1 MRLKILKQ
9 GDENVAETLEVGA
22 EIRTLFGGMLTVEK
36 YLAEG
41 GQGQVYL
48 VEYKGEKKALKWYKN
63 TGLGKK
69 PDKFYD
75 NIKQN
80 IMRGAPS
87 PEFLWP
93 LDITEWV
100 DGTFGYIMDLKP
112 DEYHEV
118 TDFMLCKVRFKS
130 YRTIIDAA
138 LKIVS
143 AFRILHNRGYSYQD
157 LNDGN
162 FFINPDTGRVLICD
176 NDNVAPDGM
185 ETGIIGK
192 PRYMAPEIVLGK
204 SKPNSLSDR
213 FSMSLILYIL
223 FCLDHPLEGKRYLVP
238 ALTAALQEK
247 LYGSEPIFM
256 MDPTDDRNR
265 PHKLVHKNSL
275 MVWPQL
281 PDYIREIF
289 TDAFSKKAF
298 EKPASR
304 PREIEWLNAFTRFRS
319 EIVPCSCGNE
329 IFTQQGEPRVCEKC
343 RKKANVPFKL
353 VLSNYS
359 IPAIRDTRIYRC
371 QLGVCDEKEALTPIA
386 RVRKKKDVEAY
397 VLQNITNRRWD
408 AVTTKGVAVK
418 VAPEEVIPLKD
429 GIKFT
434 VYDETIMMKENK

>member
-1 MRLKILKQ
+1 MS
-9 GDENVAETLEVGA
+9 ETLEVGTK
-22 EIRTLFGGMLTVEK
+22 IQTLFGGALTVEK

-69 PDKFYD
+69 PEKFYD

-87 PEFLWP
+87 SEFLWP
-93 LDITEWV
+93 LDITEWIY
-100 DGTFGYIMDLKP
+100 GTFGYVMDLKP
-112 DEYHEV
+112 NDYHEV

-130 YRTIIDAA
+130 YRVIIDAA

-143 AFRILHNRGYSYQD
+143 AFRILHNSGYSYQD

-162 FFINPDTGRVLICD
+162 FFINPETGKVLICD
-176 NDNVAPDGM
+176 NDNIAPDGM

-213 FSMSLILYIL
+213 FSMSVILYIL

-256 MDPTDDRNR
+256 MDPTDNRNG

-275 MVWPQL
+275 LVWPEL
-281 PDYIREIF
+281 PDYIRQIF
-289 TDAFSKKAF
+289 IDAFSKKAF
-298 EKPASR
+298 EKPSAR
-304 PREIEWLNAFTRFRS
+304 PKEIEWLKAFTRFRS

-329 IFTQQGEPRVCEKC
+329 IFTQGGESRVCEVCK
-343 RKKANVPFKL
+343 KKANIPFKL

-371 QLGVCDEKEALTPIA
+371 QLGVCDETEALAPIA
-386 RVRKKKDVEAY
+386 RVLKKKNENAY
-397 VLQNITNRRWD
+397 GLQNITDRRWD
-408 AVTTKGVAVK
+408 AVTSKGVAVK
-418 VAPEEVIPLKD
+418 VAPSDIIPLKD
-429 GIKFT
+429 GIKFS
-434 VYDETIMMKENK
+434 VSDEMILIKENK

>member
-1 MRLKILKQ
+1 ME
-9 GDENVAETLEVGA
+9 DTLEVGKK
-22 EIRTLFGGMLTVEK
+22 IKTLFGGTLTVEK

-41 GQGQVYL
+41 GQGRVFL
-48 VEYKGEKKALKWYKN
+48 VKYKGEKKALKWYKN
-63 TGLGKK
+63 TGLGRK
-69 PDKFYD
+69 PEKFYD

-80 IMRGAPS
+80 IMRGTPS
-87 PEFLWP
+87 DEFLWP

-100 DGTFGYIMDLKP
+100 DGTFGYVMDLKP
-112 DEYHEV
+112 EGYHEI

-162 FFINPDTGRVLICD
+162 FFINPENGKVLICD

-256 MDPTDDRNR
+256 MDPNDDRNR
-265 PHKLVHKNSL
+265 PHKIVHKNSR

-289 TDAFSKKAF
+289 INAFSKKAF
-298 EKPASR
+298 EKPSSR
-304 PREIEWLNAFTRFRS
+304 PREIEWLNVFTRFRS
-319 EIVPCSCGNE
+319 DIVPCVCGNE
-329 IFTQQGEPRVCEKC
+329 IFTQQGESRTCEEC
-343 RKKANVPFKL
+343 GRKTDVSFKL

-371 QLGVCDEKEALTPIA
+371 QLGVCDETEALSPIA
-386 RVRKKKDVEAY
+386 RVLKKKNENAY
-397 VLQNITNRRWD
+397 GIKNLTEKRWD
-408 AVTTKGVAVK
+408 AVTTKGIARK

-434 VYDETIMMKENK
+434 VAGATIIIEENK